1 MSRSAK
7 EGKIVP
13 ARPLLAFGLK
23 PECIAAAVGYVYN
36 VLDTI
41 DQTLLAAGSP
51 RLSELVELANLS
63 AIIGNLFRA
72 GITKGSGGAFKCNRP
87 HTYPDL
93 LGIGEGCQDIEIK
106 VALETNKPK
115 GHLVK
120 PGPHLTLRYVLGNE
134 DGTYT
139 PGKKNRGQVVWLWE
153 VRAGV
158 LREEHFNCS
167 NTEGDSGKTA
177 VINAAGMQSLVVVY
191 CDLRRCPH
199 PSSSGAYQAYEQ
211 YLTGEK
217 PPHSLFE

>member
-13 ARPLLAFGLK
+13 AQPLRAFGLK
-23 PECIAAAVGYVYN
+23 PECIAAAVGYVYD

-41 DQTLLAAGSP
+41 DRTLLAAGSP

-63 AIIGNLFRA
+63 AIIGNLFRG

-93 LGIGEGCQDIEIK
+93 LGVGKGCRDMEIK

-120 PGPHLTLRYVLGNE
+120 PGPHLTLRYVLGMKTGLTCPARRE
-134 DGTYT
+134 AMLSGF
-139 PGKKNRGQVVWLWE
+139 GK
-153 VRAGV
+153 
-158 LREEHFNCS
+158 
-167 NTEGDSGKTA
+167 
-177 VINAAGMQSLVVVY
+177 
-191 CDLRRCPH
+191 
-199 PSSSGAYQAYEQ
+199 
-211 YLTGEK
+211 
-217 PPHSLFE
+217 